1 VHPIEDFA
9 FKNSTS
15 GKRHSRCRAC
25 CRLASQQHYSNNK
38 RAYLERNQRNN
49 PLQRET
55 NRIFVTQ
62 FLCEHPC
69 VKCGESNPVVLE
81 FNHVDP
87 ATKTANIC
95 DMIHFRVSP
104 ARIRLE
110 MAKCEVLCANCHQR
124 HTTRQSLTHYKLA
137 FGEDGQMEFASPR
150 MAPDRRNIG
159 IVLHR
164 LREAACVDCG
174 LADPLVLQ
182 FDHVESKTK
191 DIASL
196 VRSACS
202 SQRLMNELNN
212 CEVRCANCHRRRTA
226 IQGGWFRA
234 RQNAASPFKPA
245 PNPADAETTLCS
257 TQSRSGV
264 RSVTAA

>member
-1 VHPIEDFA
+1 VHPISDFA
-9 FKNSTS
+9 FKNVTS

-25 CRLASQQHYSNNK
+25 CRLASRQHYSNNK
-38 RAYLERNQRNN
+38 SAYLERNRRNN

-69 VKCGESNPVVLE
+69 VNCGESNPVVLE
-81 FNHVDP
+81 FNHLDP

-104 ARIRLE
+104 SRIFLE
-110 MAKCEVLCANCHQR
+110 IAKCEVLCANCHQR
-124 HTTRQSLTHYKLA
+124 YTTTQRLVHYKLA
-137 FGEDGQMEFASPR
+137 FAEDGQIEFSSAR
-150 MAPDRRNIG
+150 TAADRRNIR
-159 IVLHR
+159 IVLER
-164 LREAACVDCG
+164 LGEAACVDCG

-182 FDHVESKTK
+182 FDHLESKTK

-196 VRSACS
+196 VRSGCN
-202 SQRLMNELNN
+202 SQHLINELNK

-234 RQNAASPFKPA
+234 RQDPAYATRTGTA
-245 PNPADAETTLCS
+245 PN
-257 TQSRSGV
+257 RFV
-264 RSVTAA
+264 